1 MRQTVLAER
10 RSLLRRGKD
19 TLQLLTFSVHVAVDL
34 SHPEHKAEY
43 QMLVVDFALEM
54 SHERMNE
61 KKQEATA
68 GRSTAATSV
77 CGIRKAFAAS
87 ILRPRCSGTVKQ
99 YWVYSRIYGK

>member
-10 RSLLRRGKD
+10 RSLLRMSKD
-19 TLQLLTFSVHVAVDL
+19 TLQLLPFSVHVAVDL
-34 SHPEHKAEY
+34 SHLEHKAEY
-43 QMLVVDFALEM
+43 QMLVDPIGDVQM

-87 ILRPRCSGTVKQ
+87 ILRPRSSLRRRGKA
-99 YWVYSRIYGK
+99 VYSRIR

>member
-1 MRQTVLAER
+1 MLAER
-10 RSLLRRGKD
+10 RSLLRMSKD
-19 TLQLLTFSVHVAVDL
+19 TLQLLPFSVHVAVDL

-61 KKQEATA
+61 NKQEATA

-87 ILRPRCSGTVKQ
+87 ILRPRSSLRRRGKA
-99 YWVYSRIYGK
+99 VYSRIR